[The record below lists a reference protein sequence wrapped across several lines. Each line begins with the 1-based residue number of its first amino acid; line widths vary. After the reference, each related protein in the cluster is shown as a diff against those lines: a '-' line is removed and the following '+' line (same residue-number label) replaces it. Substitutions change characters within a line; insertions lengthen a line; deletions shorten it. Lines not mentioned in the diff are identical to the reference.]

1 MRKMALSAQQIP
13 RWLNSIK
20 LSSFMTAL
28 QLRKGFQ
35 RPGKTLSCG
44 NFAQPRASSE
54 DCFLQWG
61 FRTYRTSSTW
71 NSSQSANSSRR
82 EINCA
87 QSTLL
92 PSVNEPPQKTRKM
105 PGLDPELSLEGL
117 DDVPPLSPLQQ
128 ISDEKAV

>member
-35 RPGKTLSCG
+35 RPGRALSCG
-44 NFAQPRASSE
+44 IFAQPRVSSE

-105 PGLDPELSLEGL
+105 PGLDPELSLEGTFSTFRRL
-117 DDVPPLSPLQQ
+117 PFASPW
-128 ISDEKAV
+128 

>member
-1 MRKMALSAQQIP
+1 MLQTPFPRVAGPKYVRKE
-13 RWLNSIK
+13 
-20 LSSFMTAL
+20 L
-28 QLRKGFQ
+28 QKYYTGAACLRKGSRTGSKCLTIQ
-35 RPGKTLSCG
+35 KRRVIAC
-44 NFAQPRASSE
+44 
-54 DCFLQWG
+54 
-61 FRTYRTSSTW
+61 RTYRTSSTW

-92 PSVNEPPQKTRKM
+92 PSVNEPPQKTQKM